1 MFLSEKCVE
10 AKETLMFCQQ
20 LSTVVIETIRVCVTD
35 WERGK
40 EDAWGEEQ
48 RIINCVRLEKGG
60 RGNMYDADKIAC
72 ENPHELF
79 SKTPRVGYRIS
90 RDLGKVS

>member
-48 RIINCVRLEKGG
+48 RIIICIRLEKGG
-60 RGNMYDADKIAC
+60 RGNMYDADRIAC
-72 ENPHELF
+72 EKP
-79 SKTPRVGYRIS
+79 S
-90 RDLGKVS
+90 